1 MPSTSVYGLPQSKL
15 YLIEM
20 NQVHYCFS
28 HQSSSLPSNL
38 CCGYCSLLPVIV
50 DAIAKKVLRVCDSHL
65 LSFHCLMI
73 AYAQIKSTGY
83 DSESAARSIHYFE
96 ATSSSFAKEA
106 ALAFNLN
113 KQNVNQLIQQWR
125 YSS

>member
-1 MPSTSVYGLPQSKL
+1 MPSTLKYVLPQSKL

-38 CCGYCSLLPVIV
+38 CCGYCSLLPVAV
-50 DAIAKKVLRVCDSHL
+50 VNVAKKVLRVSDSHL

-83 DSESAARSIHYFE
+83 DSESAAHSIHYFE
-96 ATSSSFAKEA
+96 ATSSSLAKEA
-106 ALAFNLN
+106 GLAFNLN
-113 KQNVNQLIQQWR
+113 IQTVNQLIRQWR